1 MDAFWNVAAG
11 VTLAICNEGLAAGL
25 VIGVLVAL
33 RPLTNRLLTA
43 GQRVAL
49 WDIFWFIAGI
59 PNLWAWFSIFQLPF
73 PTFLDL
79 VVPRSDGAIA
89 GLPEFLPDA
98 YGAGDYFIALPGGV
112 ALPVTLSRAAIV
124 AIGVAGIVWFVA
136 IMVMGPWQE
145 YRLQKLAD
153 RGQRLSEG
161 DAFRLGVPEDL
172 NLSVAVLPGLPTSFV
187 LMGRRRGREGK
198 SGYQIVLQEELT
210 PEQKRLVVLHEVEHV
225 RRHHPGTQ
233 GIAAIGLYVYIWN
246 PLAWLAYF
254 LTRRDL
260 ELACD
265 QGVLE
270 QLDGPGRRA
279 YARTLVELGRER
291 PVWSGVTT
299 FGESDVSHRVKRMA
313 TWRPARGGWRT
324 GLGWIAVA
332 ALAVF
337 LLLGG
342 PQNRVLTEDLLR
354 DLEQAGAWEAV
365 SALLAERQVPVGDD
379 PGLWLQG
386 EERDGHLLIRDGN
399 GAWWSLFVRRYRYKD
414 GSLGTS
420 LEPCEQPPD
429 LEGYEQMPGDWLKG

>member
-1 MDAFWNVAAG
+1 MDDFWNVAAG

-33 RPLTNRLLTA
+33 RPLTNQLLTA

-49 WDIFWFIAGI
+49 WNIFWFIAGI
-59 PNLWAWFSIFQLPF
+59 PSLWAWLSIFQLPF

-98 YGAGDYFIALPGGV
+98 YGAGNYFIAFPGGV

-136 IMVMGPWQE
+136 IMVVGPWQE

-313 TWRPARGGWRT
+313 AWRPARSGWRT

-354 DLEQAGAWEAV
+354 DLEQAGAWEEV

-379 PGLWLQG
+379 PGLWL
-386 EERDGHLLIRDGN
+386 
-399 GAWWSLFVRRYRYKD
+399 
-414 GSLGTS
+414 
-420 LEPCEQPPD
+420 
-429 LEGYEQMPGDWLKG
+429 